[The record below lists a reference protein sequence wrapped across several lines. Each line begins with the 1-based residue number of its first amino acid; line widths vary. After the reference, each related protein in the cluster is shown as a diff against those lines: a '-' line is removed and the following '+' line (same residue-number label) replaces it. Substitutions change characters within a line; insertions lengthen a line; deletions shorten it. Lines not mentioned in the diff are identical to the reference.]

1 MYNKAICKWFFL
13 WLTRVH
19 PFIKDKDLVS
29 LVGSVFLVGV
39 GSEIGRHFEYWRG
52 SLGLFIMLLM
62 VFAPE
67 GILGLRK
74 FRQNTGA
81 KAL

>member
-1 MYNKAICKWFFL
+1 MIVLLGGVHHL
-13 WLTRVH
+13 WGA
-19 PFIKDKDLVS
+19 FA
-29 LVGSVFLVGV
+29 GSVFLVGL

-52 SLGLFIMLLM
+52 SLGLLIMLLM

-67 GILGLRK
+67 GMLGLSRLK
-74 FRQNTGA
+74 KQAGD